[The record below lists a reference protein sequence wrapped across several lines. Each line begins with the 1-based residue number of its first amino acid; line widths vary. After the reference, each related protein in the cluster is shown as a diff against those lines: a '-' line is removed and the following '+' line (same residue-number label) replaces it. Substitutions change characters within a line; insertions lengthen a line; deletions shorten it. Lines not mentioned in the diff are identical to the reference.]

1 MGTHDLDKV
10 TGNISYEAVAP
21 SDIVF
26 TALKQGKEMNCVDLF
41 KVLKKDQ
48 KLKPYLPI
56 IATKPQYPVFYD
68 EDRKVLSLP
77 PIINSE
83 ATKISPE
90 TKNCFIEITATDKHR
105 AEVALN
111 ILCTQFSQYCEDK
124 YSIEPVEIT
133 YPDGTTET
141 TPKLDFKE
149 FTVTLAY
156 TNRILG
162 LNIEMPQIAGLL
174 EKMGLE
180 LKEAREAD
188 FDVTVPCFRAD
199 ILHPVDVVEDIGIA
213 YGFNNIERVIP
224 PTLTEGKI
232 LPINKFT
239 DLLRQE
245 VAQAGFIEIITS
257 GLISK
262 KELFDHLRVPFVPGS
277 AVQLG
282 NSKTKEYDMVR
293 TSLFPG
299 LFKTLFSNKGEK
311 LPHKIFEAAD
321 VCLLDPTSDTGARNE
336 RRIALLYSEDK
347 SSGLQVVHGMLDLIM
362 KKFGVIPHPEKGYAI
377 SESEHPTYFPNR
389 QAEITLL
396 GEKIGNFGIIHPETC
411 KAYKINNPCSG
422 LELNMQKVFA
432 YFEENSA

>member
-1 MGTHDLDKV
+1 
-10 TGNISYEAVAP
+10 
-21 SDIVF
+21 
-26 TALKQGKEMNCVDLF
+26 
-41 KVLKKDQ
+41 
-48 KLKPYLPI
+48 
-56 IATKPQYPVFYD
+56 
-68 EDRKVLSLP
+68 
-77 PIINSE
+77 
-83 ATKISPE
+83 
-90 TKNCFIEITATDKHR
+90 
-105 AEVALN
+105 
-111 ILCTQFSQYCEDK
+111 
-124 YSIEPVEIT
+124 
-133 YPDGTTET
+133 
-141 TPKLDFKE
+141 
-149 FTVTLAY
+149 
-156 TNRILG
+156 
-162 LNIEMPQIAGLL
+162 
-174 EKMGLE
+174 MGLE
-180 LKEAREAD
+180 LKEAREED
-188 FDVTVPCFRAD
+188 FDVIVPCFRAD

-213 YGFNNIERVIP
+213 FGFNNIERVIP

-262 KELFDHLRVPFVPGS
+262 KELFDHLRVPFTPGS

-299 LFKTLFSNKGEK
+299 LLKTLFANKGEK

-336 RRIALLYSEDK
+336 RRIGLIYSEDK

-377 SESEHPTYFPNR
+377 RESEHPTYFPNR
-389 QAEITLL
+389 QVEVTLL
-396 GEKIGNFGIIHPETC
+396 GEVIGNFGILHPETL

-432 YFEENSA
+432 YFEENSS